1 MNCTKLIYQVDIL
14 QIVQIV
20 LHVMLEQKACLILHP
35 MLLR

>member
-1 MNCTKLIYQVDIL
+1 MKLIYQVDIL

-20 LHVMLEQKACLILHP
+20 LRVMLEKKACLILHP